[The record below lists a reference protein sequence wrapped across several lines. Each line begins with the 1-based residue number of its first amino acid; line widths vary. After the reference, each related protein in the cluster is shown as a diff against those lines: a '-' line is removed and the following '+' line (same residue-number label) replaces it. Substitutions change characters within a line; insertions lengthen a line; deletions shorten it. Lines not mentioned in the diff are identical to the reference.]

1 MKDFVIN
8 FCMDRGFQPKD
19 LIALRITPI
28 SVSYSYLDGEKTI
41 AVKEPLNEL
50 LG

>member
-1 MKDFVIN
+1 MKDFIIN

-19 LIALRITPI
+19 LALLTLTPI
-28 SVSYSYLDGEKTI
+28 YVEYSYIDGEKTI
-41 AVKEPLNEL
+41 TVKEPLNEL